1 MKHAILVMGHGN
13 LSIVEKYM
21 QILDDER
28 FDFYI
33 HIDKKSADDG
43 RCLADICKK
52 SRVFFTERIPVY
64 WGHHSQ
70 TKTEMILWSIVK

>member
-33 HIDKKSADDG
+33 HIDKKCS
-43 RCLADICKK
+43 
-52 SRVFFTERIPVY
+52 
-64 WGHHSQ
+64 
-70 TKTEMILWSIVK
+70 

>member
-33 HIDKKSADDG
+33 HIDKKVRMMVG
-43 RCLADICKK
+43 
-52 SRVFFTERIPVY
+52 
-64 WGHHSQ
+64 
-70 TKTEMILWSIVK
+70 ILQIFVRNLGFSLPKEFLSIGGIIVRPKQK